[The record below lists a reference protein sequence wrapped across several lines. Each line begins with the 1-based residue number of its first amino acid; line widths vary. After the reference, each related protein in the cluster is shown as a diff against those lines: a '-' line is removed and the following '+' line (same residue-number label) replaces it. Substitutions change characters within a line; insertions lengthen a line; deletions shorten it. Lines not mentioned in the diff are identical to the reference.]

1 MMLCFLEKKSHMD
14 SLTALK
20 QMMALVN
27 HTKVIKK
34 TG

>member
-27 HTKVIKK
+27 LTKVIKK